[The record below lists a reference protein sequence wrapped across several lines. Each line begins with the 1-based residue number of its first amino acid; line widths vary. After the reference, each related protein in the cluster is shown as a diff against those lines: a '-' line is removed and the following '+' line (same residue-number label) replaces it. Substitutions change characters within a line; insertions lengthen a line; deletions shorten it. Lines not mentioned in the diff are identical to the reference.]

1 MPTRKT
7 SLTFLFAATLFTSA
21 SLLFW
26 VQPMVAKMLLPFL
39 GGTPAVWNT
48 CMLFFQAMLL
58 AGYAYALAVSK
69 WLTLRQQVF
78 VHTLLLLSTALTFP
92 ILISDETIR
101 SVPREDNPALWLLW
115 SLLTT

>member
-1 MPTRKT
+1 MPRR
-7 SLTFLFAATLFTSA
+7 SSALTLLFAATLFTSA

-26 VQPMVAKMLLPFL
+26 VQPMVAKMLLPLL

-69 WLTLRQQVF
+69 YLSLRRQVGAQ
-78 VHTLLLLSTALTFP
+78 LLLLLLTALTFP
-92 ILISDETIR
+92 ILISDETLR
-101 SVPREDNPALWLLW
+101 SAPRAGNPPLRALG
-115 SLLTT
+115 